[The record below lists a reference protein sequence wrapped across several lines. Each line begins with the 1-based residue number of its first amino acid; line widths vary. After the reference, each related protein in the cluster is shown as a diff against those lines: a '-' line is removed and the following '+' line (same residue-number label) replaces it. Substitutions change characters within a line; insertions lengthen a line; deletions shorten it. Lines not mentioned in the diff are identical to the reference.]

1 MHNFGEGDVCE
12 EEFSHIYMNFTHN
25 DCAIFSLHLQ
35 RSLDPAQ
42 MKLGINETCERIKE
56 EFNFIQSQY
65 HSLKMECEKLAQE
78 KTEMQRHYVMV
89 SEGEFRQ
96 MYPSYIQILWDQI
109 MYLFLLKQLYT
120 LVMYSC
126 YMLVDRRCQLK

>member
-1 MHNFGEGDVCE
+1 
-12 EEFSHIYMNFTHN
+12 
-25 DCAIFSLHLQ
+25 
-35 RSLDPAQ
+35 

-89 SEGEFRQ
+89 SEAELRQ
-96 MYPSYIQILWDQI
+96 MYQI
-109 MYLFLLKQLYT
+109 MYPVLLKRYFNFT
-120 LVMYSC
+120 LSFTQTHVTC
-126 YMLVDRRCQLK
+126 

>member
-1 MHNFGEGDVCE
+1 
-12 EEFSHIYMNFTHN
+12 
-25 DCAIFSLHLQ
+25 
-35 RSLDPAQ
+35 

-89 SEGEFRQ
+89 SNGDLRQ
-96 MYPSYIQILWDQI
+96 M
-109 MYLFLLKQLYT
+109 FK
-120 LVMYSC
+120 
-126 YMLVDRRCQLK
+126 

>member
-1 MHNFGEGDVCE
+1 MRTCDVNE
-12 EEFSHIYMNFTHN
+12 YFRTYLYHLTNIYHPIFSHHF
-25 DCAIFSLHLQ
+25 Q

-89 SEGEFRQ
+89 SIDELCQSMKPASLQQFF
-96 MYPSYIQILWDQI
+96 SH
-109 MYLFLLKQLYT
+109 
-120 LVMYSC
+120 SC
-126 YMLVDRRCQLK
+126 AHVTCSLTGIVN

>member
-1 MHNFGEGDVCE
+1 
-12 EEFSHIYMNFTHN
+12 
-25 DCAIFSLHLQ
+25 
-35 RSLDPAQ
+35 

-89 SEGEFRQ
+89 SKAEFRQ
-96 MYPSYIQILWDQI
+96 TYQI
-109 MYLFLLKQLYT
+109 MCPVIIKRYFT
-120 LVMYSC
+120 LSC
-126 YMLVDRRCQLK
+126 TQTHVTC

>member
-1 MHNFGEGDVCE
+1 M
-12 EEFSHIYMNFTHN
+12 SHHF
-25 DCAIFSLHLQ
+25 Q

-89 SEGEFRQ
+89 SNDEL
-96 MYPSYIQILWDQI
+96 YQI
-109 MYLFLLKQLYT
+109 MKPAPSQQFFNH
-120 LVMYSC
+120 SC
-126 YMLVDRRCQLK
+126 AHVTCSLTGIVN

>member
-1 MHNFGEGDVCE
+1 MSAKHCNFVDLRRIRDTFRCYHHGFLLPTCRIRTCDVNE
-12 EEFSHIYMNFTHN
+12 YFRTYLYHLTNIYHPILSHRF
-25 DCAIFSLHLQ
+25 Q

-89 SEGEFRQ
+89 SFDELCQ
-96 MYPSYIQILWDQI
+96 SMKPA
-109 MYLFLLKQLYT
+109 T
-120 LVMYSC
+120 L
-126 YMLVDRRCQLK
+126 